1 MHILF
6 INYNFPGQGG
16 VETATA
22 TLANAFQSSGEIV
35 SIIKFRN
42 TENGDNSKIDPSVKV
57 DQFPDNQKLDS
68 QINLVFLQ
76 NYICEGEVD
85 LIINQEIYSD
95 MYLLLQRV
103 NNRPKRGII
112 TVEHNAPDA
121 KIEILKNYLKN
132 EKRGN
137 SFKGYIK
144 PMFHPYLL
152 YRATQHEKKRH
163 KILYEISS
171 KYVLLSNKYVGK
183 FEYLVSDVNLTK
195 LCFIPNPTNFD
206 LLKAEGG
213 ISKKKKTIIFVGRLD
228 NPQKGIDRL
237 LKIWEAVFFEHP
249 SWELLVIGDGPDRK
263 MLEEYV
269 SAKGIQ
275 RVNFLGHQS
284 SVLTFYRNASIICL
298 TSTVE
303 GFPMVLIEAMA
314 HGVVPVVYE
323 SFKAASDIIENNISG
338 FTIEAFNEDYYIS
351 KLKLLM
357 SNAEMLHQMSANAK
371 SHSDRF
377 NISRTLERW
386 GQMLGQ
392 SI

>member
-22 TLANAFQSSGEIV
+22 TLGNAFQRSGKTV
-35 SIIKFRN
+35 SIIKFRS
-42 TENGDNSKIDPSVKV
+42 TESGDNSKIDPNVKV
-57 DQFPDNQKLDS
+57 DQFPDAQKLNS
-68 QINLVFLQ
+68 HINLVFLQ
-76 NYICEGEVD
+76 NYICEEKVD

-95 MYLLLQRV
+95 MYLLLQKV
-103 NNRPKRGII
+103 NNRPRRGII

-121 KIEILKNYLKN
+121 KIEILRNYLKN

-137 SFKGYIK
+137 SLKGYIK
-144 PMFHPYLL
+144 PFFHHYLL
-152 YRATQHEKKRH
+152 YRANQHEKKRH
-163 KILYEISS
+163 KILYDISS
-171 KYVLLSNKYVGK
+171 KYVLLSKKYKGT
-183 FEYLVSDVNLTK
+183 FEHLISDVNLTK

-206 LLKAEGG
+206 LLRGEGR

-237 LKIWEAVFFEHP
+237 LEVWKAVFSEHP
-249 SWELLVIGDGPDRK
+249 SWELLIIGDGPDRK

-269 SAKGIQ
+269 SAQGIQ

-284 SVLTFYRNASIICL
+284 SVLTFYRSASIICL

-303 GFPMVLIEAMA
+303 GFPLVLIEAMA
-314 HGVVPVVYE
+314 QGVVPVVYE

-357 SNAEMLHQMSANAK
+357 SSADMLHQMSTNAK

-377 NISRTLERW
+377 NISKTLERW
-386 GQMLGQ
+386 EL
-392 SI
+392 ILR